1 MIEKFVLRDELHLID
16 IVNIIIIHTPLCANG
31 ARYIYSSYR
40 TVNRRTE
47 KTCALP
53 PLCALAPTYRLLRYM
68 IGLSPYRFNVKEGK
82 GKRGEGGK
90 GGVGAPGA
98 HASYV
103 LGAF

>member
-1 MIEKFVLRDELHLID
+1 MYSRRRD
-16 IVNIIIIHTPLCANG
+16 IIIIHTPLCANG
-31 ARYIYSSYR
+31 ARYIYSSCR

-82 GKRGEGGK
+82 GGKGEGG
-90 GGVGAPGA
+90 GPGA

>member
-1 MIEKFVLRDELHLID
+1 MRFPLS
-16 IVNIIIIHTPLCANG
+16 IVVNIIIIIHTPHCANG

-53 PLCALAPTYRLLRYM
+53 LLCALAPTYRLLRCM
-68 IGLSPYRFNVKEGK
+68 IGLSPYRFSVKEGK
-82 GKRGEGGK
+82 GGK
-90 GGVGAPGA
+90 GGERGKGIGAPGVRV
-98 HASYV
+98 SYV